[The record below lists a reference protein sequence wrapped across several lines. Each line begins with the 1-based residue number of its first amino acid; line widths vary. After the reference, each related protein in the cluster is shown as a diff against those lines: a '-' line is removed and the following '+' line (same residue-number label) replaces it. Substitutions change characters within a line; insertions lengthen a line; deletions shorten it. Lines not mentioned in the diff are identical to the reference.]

1 MGWLSDEGGSLPLSR
16 TMCILGVLKSCW
28 LEAVSLLSGNPRRPP
43 SLRRGIIPRR
53 KGRESAKVARSM
65 AKRRAGGDAEGSA
78 GPAAAA
84 GPSEQA
90 MADAADVAADV
101 AAAVA
106 VAADVEAAGKAR
118 ARSGGNGNLT
128 NYQRKLICEFYQRT
142 GGVMSQK
149 DLAQWTKH
157 EFNLKKTPAQ
167 STISGILRR
176 QHEFTNMSTL
186 ELGIKKRRVVQHPEL
201 DNALANWV
209 IQCAHRGITVQGD
222 LTKEKAK
229 HFARMLQIPEKE
241 QPEFSNGWLHS
252 FQLRHNF
259 SFRKFN
265 AENHHHHQSS
275 AAAAN
280 AGLGAA
286 ATPDAKSNRRVIYFS
301 TMEALVEETDK
312 YLPQDIFAM
321 DETIVLYTLPPMLN
335 ALQEAPMRA
344 KKRFVAALAANA
356 DGSEKLQPLF
366 VSHHD
371 HPKCFKK
378 KTADQHGLHYFWNH
392 KAWMTGVIFSRWI
405 QRLDFSMAHQKRQIL
420 LFLNE
425 VASHV
430 VSHLDLTN
438 VVVFVLPAGASQM
451 LNPIT
456 SGVLSTFKKRFRR
469 HHLRYAIDRQDL
481 TKNLSFDV
489 DVLQAMKWA
498 TASWEEIT
506 SATITRAWMTTHLVR
521 DRLTLD
527 AEQSQEEDV
536 FLDSE
541 LEHLLLFLRIS
552 DLMPVSEFLNDEA
565 LAESTVHEEFFDI
578 VQCVGDVPEDEI
590 DESVDESVTLGQ
602 SLSLQEKLKAFR
614 DVLHV
619 FKDRNEGDDNAI
631 TAIRRVHDAIR
642 LEARG
647 DENGAD
653 PMAELHAT
661 SSSELTYVGQDHVL
675 DIGEPNGHPG
685 GNSVSIPSLD
695 AADKQTMDNSGL
707 LESSES
713 SALSVAS
720 AALAEATSTSDSTT
734 SILDDGHVVH
744 VTSVGESQFE
754 AVL

>member
-1 MGWLSDEGGSLPLSR
+1 MG
-16 TMCILGVLKSCW
+16 
-28 LEAVSLLSGNPRRPP
+28 
-43 SLRRGIIPRR
+43 
-53 KGRESAKVARSM
+53 
-65 AKRRAGGDAEGSA
+65 KRRTGGDPAAPVDATAAAAAAAALAPSTEGSA
-78 GPAAAA
+78 SVSSAAAPA
-84 GPSEQA
+84 RPP
-90 MADAADVAADV
+90 
-101 AAAVA
+101 
-106 VAADVEAAGKAR
+106 R
-118 ARSGGNGNLT
+118 ARGAGNGNLT
-128 NYQRKLICEFYQRT
+128 NYQRKIICEFYQKT

-176 QHEFTNMSTL
+176 QHEFINMSSL

-229 HFARMLQIPEKE
+229 HFARMLQIPEDE

-265 AENHHHHQSS
+265 ADHHHHNSAS
-275 AAAAN
+275 ADGEGNPAATTAAASVSP
-280 AGLGAA
+280 
-286 ATPDAKSNRRVIYFS
+286 TDNRRVMYFS
-301 TMEALVEETDK
+301 TMEALVDETDK
-312 YLPQDIFAM
+312 YLPKDIFAM
-321 DETIVLYTLPPMLN
+321 DETIVLYTLPPTLN
-335 ALQEAPMRA
+335 ALQEDPMRA

-371 HPKCFKK
+371 HPKCFRKK
-378 KTADQHGLHYFWNH
+378 SAEQHGLHYFWNH

-405 QRLDFSMAHQKRQIL
+405 QRLDFSMASQKRHIL
-420 LFLNE
+420 LFINE

-430 VSHLDLTN
+430 VSHLELTN

-456 SGVLSTFKKRFRR
+456 SGLLSTFKKRFRR
-469 HHLRYAIDRQDL
+469 HHLRFVIDRNE
-481 TKNLSFDV
+481 TAKMLSFDV

-498 TASWEEIT
+498 VASWDEVS
-506 SATITRAWMTTHLVR
+506 SATIERAWMTTHLVR
-521 DRLTLD
+521 DRLTLEPD
-527 AEQSQEEDV
+527 LNQEEDA
-536 FLDSE
+536 FFDTE
-541 LEHLLLFLRIS
+541 LEHLLLFLRIP

-565 LAESTVHEEFFDI
+565 LAENTVHEEFFDI
-578 VQCVGDVPEDEI
+578 VQSVGDVPDDEVDENA
-590 DESVDESVTLGQ
+590 DESGTLGA

-619 FKDRNEGDDNAI
+619 LKDRSDVDDGSMKTTQQVQNAI
-631 TAIRRVHDAIR
+631 RIDG
-642 LEARG
+642 RG
-647 DENGAD
+647 DVSGSD
-653 PMAELHAT
+653 PMAELNAAT
-661 SSSELTYVGQDHVL
+661 GSDLSHDEHSHGLDLDGPSANDMTSAASSDAMA
-675 DIGEPNGHPG
+675 
-685 GNSVSIPSLD
+685 SLD
-695 AADKQTMDNSGL
+695 ADEHHHMDASSL

-713 SALSVAS
+713 AALSVAS
-720 AALAEATSTSDSTT
+720 AALAEATATDGDTAD
-734 SILDDGHVVH
+734 SILDDAHVH
-744 VTSVGESQFE
+744 ESEFH